1 MKPAAWRSTGAHYP
15 YTTTLTPRFADMD
28 IVGHLNNIA
37 LAECHEEARVRFLCH
52 LMGEDFLFRARP
64 YRLLVARAS
73 YDYLSEAHYPQPLE
87 MRVGVETIGKTSFQ
101 LALASFQEGRCV
113 GLATVTGVAVGPEGP
128 LPLPQELQDAFAH
141 YRLQHPEEEDRR

>member
-1 MKPAAWRSTGAHYP
+1 M
-15 YTTTLTPRFADMD
+15 
-28 IVGHLNNIA
+28 
-37 LAECHEEARVRFLCH
+37 
-52 LMGEDFLFRARP
+52 
-64 YRLLVARAS
+64 ARAS